1 MNVVDIIILIFL
13 CFGLIIGWKNGFTK
27 QLVSAIG
34 FIIAIILSYFLK
46 DIVASMFFKYMPFLD
61 FNGVTVINIIF
72 YEFLAFVITLSVLI
86 LLVKILLK
94 VSTLFEKLLRVTIVL
109 GIPSHILGAVI
120 GALENFV
127 ISFIIIF
134 FLNLPVFNFNFIRD
148 SKFTKTFLNKKTILN
163 TICNDSLELYDKV
176 NELKDNAQDETDKTK
191 VNNEILKLLI
201 EYKMITKEDCNYLIE
216 HEKLK
221 NVRLEN

>member
-163 TICNDSLELYDKV
+163 TICNDTLELYDKV